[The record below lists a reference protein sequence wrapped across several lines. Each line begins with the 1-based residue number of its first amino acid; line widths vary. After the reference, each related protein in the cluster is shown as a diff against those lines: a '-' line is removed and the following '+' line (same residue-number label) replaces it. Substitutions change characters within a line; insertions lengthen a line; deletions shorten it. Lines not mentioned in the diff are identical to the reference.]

1 MVKIGKRIQAYF
13 LTGLLIVLPMIIS
26 VAVLGWVFVKISDA
40 VFPVLPLPRIYLRK
54 PETLIFFRVIAVLFL
69 FGMVTFVG
77 FFATNVAGKKLLRF
91 SEGLLIKIP
100 FFNKIYLGAKQI
112 SQAFFGNKE
121 NLFKQVVAFE
131 YPRKGVFSIGFI
143 SGEASTR
150 LFPELKRKKYLNIFL
165 PTVPNPTSGV
175 FLLIPKEDVVPL
187 QMSVEEGFKMIISGG
202 VVLPEHLDD
211 RPIYKEDLD
220 NEDN

>member
-1 MVKIGKRIQAYF
+1 MLKIRKRLQAYF
-13 LTGLLIVLPMIIS
+13 LTGLLIALPMVIS
-26 VAVLGWVFVKISDA
+26 VTVLGWMFVKISDA
-40 VFPVLPLPRIYLRK
+40 VFPVLPLPRIYLHK

-69 FGMVTFVG
+69 FGMVTFIG

-91 SEGLLIKIP
+91 SESLLVKIP

-112 SQAFFGNKE
+112 SQAFFGKKE

-131 YPRKGVFSIGFI
+131 YPRKGIYSVGFL
-143 SGEASTR
+143 SGNASSR
-150 LFPELKRKKYLNIFL
+150 LFPALREKPHVNIFL

-175 FLLIPKEDVVPL
+175 FMLVPKEDVVPL
-187 QMSVEEGFKMIISGG
+187 PMSVEEGFKMVISGG
-202 VVLPEHLDD
+202 AVLPEHLDD
-211 RPIYKEDLD
+211 TANNKEDLV